1 MTRAPPRGVSGA
13 FLVLVRTGVQSF
25 SYWSPP
31 PPAPR
36 SEPWTRTLL
45 LFLPGSLQP
54 ALVRDRVPGVS
65 VGPAWWLLGQGL
77 GPLSPAAGSGC
88 PERLPTA
95 AGGVGEG
102 STEPAAAQ
110 SHAHPLFSGPHSG
123 LPSDAGPRPSAPG
136 APAAA
141 ARSWTADP
149 RCDVLVAPACRDR
162 AGRGSP
168 GTVSSS
174 SGHGLPLPPPTG
186 PAGLCRPPRDACLS
200 LSAVPGGRADSG
212 CCGAGAGPPH
222 SEAGRSHSS
231 PGPPSPRLGH
241 CGPRLSVPHTG
252 Q

>member
-1 MTRAPPRGVSGA
+1 MTRARPRGVSGA

-31 PPAPR
+31 PGPTQRALDPHVT
-36 SEPWTRTLL
+36 SSS
-45 LFLPGSLQP
+45 PGSLQP

-65 VGPAWWLLGQGL
+65 VGPAWRLLGQGL

-102 STEPAAAQ
+102 STVPAAPQ
-110 SHAHPLFSGPHSG
+110 SCAHPLFSGPHSG

-162 AGRGSP
+162 AGAWLPRHRVLFLRAWPAPPPSHRAGRAVPPAPRRTSVPERGAL
-168 GTVSSS
+168 GS
-174 SGHGLPLPPPTG
+174 SGLGVLRCRGGAPT
-186 PAGLCRPPRDACLS
+186 
-200 LSAVPGGRADSG
+200 
-212 CCGAGAGPPH
+212 
-222 SEAGRSHSS
+222 
-231 PGPPSPRLGH
+231 
-241 CGPRLSVPHTG
+241 

>member
-1 MTRAPPRGVSGA
+1 MTRARPRGVSGA

-25 SYWSPP
+25 SYWSPLTP
-31 PPAPR
+31 RPHAASPGPAR
-36 SEPWTRTLL
+36 YFSSS
-45 LFLPGSLQP
+45 PGSLQP

-65 VGPAWWLLGQGL
+65 VGPAWRLLGQGL

-102 STEPAAAQ
+102 STEPAAPQ
-110 SHAHPLFSGPHSG
+110 SCAHPLFSGPHSG

-186 PAGLCRPPRDACLS
+186 PAGLCRPPR
-200 LSAVPGGRADSG
+200 V
-212 CCGAGAGPPH
+212 
-222 SEAGRSHSS
+222 
-231 PGPPSPRLGH
+231 
-241 CGPRLSVPHTG
+241 SVPERGARGSGGLGVLRCRGGAPT